1 MADEQSRSR
10 RFSMALNQ
18 RVQGALRGPR
28 QAVRRVFG
36 SSDALSDLYFSVVK
50 KAFSREHRAVL
61 HGIHKHEQFEQ
72 DGGASR
78 FPLRR
83 NIHRIEKGLLMRP
96 RRDIFAL
103 NYIEETLD
111 AYERVV
117 TTFSRSGGDSEEIRW
132 AHDVLTEYFTV
143 TASDPLI
150 DRMQERIEK
159 LPGIDVPEGKSASR
173 PYLRDLEAP
182 RPVEYEDFY
191 RLTKRRRSV
200 RWFLPDLVPRELIDQ
215 ALVAAIEAP
224 SACNRQPFRFHIF
237 DDPALVQEIANMPMG
252 TKGFAHNFPAI
263 VVLVGQLRA
272 YFHPRDRHII
282 YIDASLAAMG
292 FMLALETLGL
302 SSCAINWPDIP
313 DKEQKMADA
322 LDLDPDQRP
331 IMLIAV
337 GFPDPEGAVACS
349 QKQSLDNLRTY
360 NR

>member
-1 MADEQSRSR
+1 
-10 RFSMALNQ
+10 
-18 RVQGALRGPR
+18 
-28 QAVRRVFG
+28 
-36 SSDALSDLYFSVVK
+36 
-50 KAFSREHRAVL
+50 
-61 HGIHKHEQFEQ
+61 
-72 DGGASR
+72 
-78 FPLRR
+78 
-83 NIHRIEKGLLMRP
+83 
-96 RRDIFAL
+96 
-103 NYIEETLD
+103 
-111 AYERVV
+111 
-117 TTFSRSGGDSEEIRW
+117 
-132 AHDVLTEYFTV
+132 
-143 TASDPLI
+143 
-150 DRMQERIEK
+150 
-159 LPGIDVPEGKSASR
+159 
-173 PYLRDLEAP
+173 
-182 RPVEYEDFY
+182 
-191 RLTKRRRSV
+191 
-200 RWFLPDLVPRELIDQ
+200 
-215 ALVAAIEAP
+215 
-224 SACNRQPFRFHIF
+224 
-237 DDPALVQEIANMPMG
+237 MPMG